1 MDMHFRFDPLD
12 SADVG
17 LHGARADAIGA
28 KWRAL
33 HDAAEAIASV
43 ARMSGYPA
51 RPLQQDFAEAIVA
64 LGGWRLAQAQ
74 QGLDDLVAI
83 MEPGLEALLTLHLRG
98 ADCTA
103 AALALGKEFEAARDS
118 LLDLVPWQMEMD
130 QA

>member
-1 MDMHFRFDPLD
+1 
-12 SADVG
+12 
-17 LHGARADAIGA
+17 
-28 KWRAL
+28 
-33 HDAAEAIASV
+33 
-43 ARMSGYPA
+43 
-51 RPLQQDFAEAIVA
+51 
-64 LGGWRLAQAQ
+64 
-74 QGLDDLVAI
+74 